1 MEKGMILE
9 TAWNTIW
16 NANSKRVYVG
26 SLSEFTGYEHYFE
39 ALTHIRTKALEAFAI
54 TLEEHYLA
62 FGEDL
67 WREIFGQIMLPLLED
82 IKVQIEVL
90 RKKNTLNNEQ

>member
-39 ALTHIRTKALEAFAI
+39 TLTHIRTKALEYGYKI
-54 TLEEHYLA
+54 KIGVKYISLIKE
-62 FGEDL
+62 GE
-67 WREIFGQIMLPLLED
+67 
-82 IKVQIEVL
+82 
-90 RKKNTLNNEQ
+90 